1 VPELP
6 EVETVRRGLERHI
19 LHRRIERVEVEHPR
33 AIRRHLAGEEDFVA
47 LLEGRE
53 LDAALRRGKFIWLP
67 LDSGDA
73 LVAHLGMSG
82 QLLVRPSDAPEEKH
96 LRIRV
101 GFADGETEL
110 RFVDQRTFGG
120 LAVAAG
126 GAALPS
132 SLAHIARDPVDPEFD
147 DAGFVARLR
156 ARRTGLKRALLDQ
169 TLVSGVGN
177 IYADE
182 ALWRAELH
190 WARATAGIT
199 RAEAARVLEAVR
211 AVLEDAIAAGG
222 TSFDALYVD
231 VEGESGWFERSLD
244 AYGRAGE
251 PCRRCGTPIERSR
264 FMGRSSYW
272 CPTCQPRPR
281 RPHP

>member
-6 EVETVRRGLERHI
+6 EVETVRRGLERWVLDRPI
-19 LHRRIERVEVEHPR
+19 AAVEVAHPR
-33 AIRRHLAGEEDFVA
+33 AIRRHAAGEEDFVA
-47 LLEGRE
+47 LLTGRT
-53 LDAALRRGKFIWLP
+53 LLAALRRGKFLWLP

-82 QLLVRPSDAPEEKH
+82 QLLVQPPGAPDETH
-96 LRIRV
+96 LRIRIS
-101 GFADGETEL
+101 FEDEAHEL

-126 GAALPS
+126 GAALPG
-132 SLAHIARDPVDPEFD
+132 SLAHIARDPIDPEFD
-147 DAGFVARLR
+147 DDAFVARLR

-169 TLVSGVGN
+169 TLISGVGN

-199 RAEAARVLEAVR
+199 RAEGRRVLDAVR
-211 AVLEDAIAAGG
+211 EVLEDAIAVGG
-222 TSFDALYVD
+222 TSFDALYVG
-231 VEGESGWFERSLD
+231 VEGESGYFENSLD
-244 AYGRAGE
+244 AYGREGE
-251 PCRRCGTPIERSR
+251 PCRRCGTPIRR
-264 FMGRSSYW
+264 TAFMGRSSYW
-272 CPTCQPRPR
+272 CPVDQPRPR